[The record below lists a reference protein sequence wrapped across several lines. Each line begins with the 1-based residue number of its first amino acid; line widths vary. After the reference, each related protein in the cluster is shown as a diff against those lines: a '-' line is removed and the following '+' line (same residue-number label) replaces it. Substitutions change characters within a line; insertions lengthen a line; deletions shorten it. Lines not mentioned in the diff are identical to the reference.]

1 MDGLQGN
8 MLDHSVSSVIVD
20 DAIQL
25 LLRSGGQQS
34 ALRRS

>member
-8 MLDHSVSSVIVD
+8 MLDHSVSPVSVD
-20 DAIQL
+20 DALQL
-25 LLRSGGQQS
+25 PLRSAGQQS